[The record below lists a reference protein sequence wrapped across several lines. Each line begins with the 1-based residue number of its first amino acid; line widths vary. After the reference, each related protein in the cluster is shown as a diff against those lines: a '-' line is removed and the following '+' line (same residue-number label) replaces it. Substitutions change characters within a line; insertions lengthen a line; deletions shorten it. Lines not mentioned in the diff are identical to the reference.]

1 MEEIKINA
9 TTRKERGSHA
19 VRRLRREGKVPGTVY
34 GKGVSATS
42 VVVGVAELEKALA
55 RGSRILNVSL
65 DGNELK
71 AIIREVQHS
80 PLTDQIL
87 HVDFHRVILTE
98 KITVPVRVEVRGEP
112 KCRPE
117 EGILELHMAEIK
129 IECMPTDLPD
139 KIVVDVRGL
148 SPGDVLR
155 VRDVILPAGIT
166 ALEHLEEPV
175 ISIARPVEEI
185 EVKPPEEGAE
195 PEVIGKVKEEVE
207 EQAGTEEKRE
217 KPEKAK

>member
-1 MEEIKINA
+1 MKEIKINA
-9 TTRKERGSHA
+9 TIRKERGTRA

-34 GKGVSATS
+34 GKGVPATC
-42 VVVGVAELEKALA
+42 VVVDTPELEKVLS
-55 RGSRILNVSL
+55 RGSRILNVNL

-80 PLTDQIL
+80 PLTDEIL

-98 KITVPVRVEVRGEP
+98 KITVPVRIEVLGEP

-117 EGILELHMAEIK
+117 EGILTLHMAEVK
-129 IECMPTDLPD
+129 IECMPANLPD

-148 SPGDVLR
+148 SPGDILR
-155 VRDVILPAGIT
+155 VRDVTLPAGIT
-166 ALEHLEEPV
+166 ALENPEEPV
-175 ISIARPVEEI
+175 ISVARPAEEV

-195 PEVIGKVKEEVE
+195 PEVIGKVKEKAE
-207 EQAGTEEKRE
+207 EEKETEEKRE
-217 KPEKAK
+217 KPEKTK